1 MDARS
6 MRQPANVGS
15 IHIVESLIEK
25 GHASKTGA
33 RLRDVLEPL
42 AVEKSPITVHF
53 HRPHSKDDV
62 LACLKGILSQA
73 LAENR
78 VPMLHLETHGA
89 VPLPGE
95 LTSRGLVVKSMELLT
110 WRELVPI
117 LTAINEASRLGIV
130 CGVSVRGD
138 P

>member
-6 MRQPANVGS
+6 MKQPANVGS

-42 AVEKSPITVHF
+42 AAEKAPIITVHF
-53 HRPHSKDDV
+53 HRPHGKNDV
-62 LACLKGILSQA
+62 LECLKGILSQS

-95 LTSRGLVVKSMELLT
+95 RTSRGLVVESGD
-110 WRELVPI
+110 W
-117 LTAINEASRLGIV
+117 
-130 CGVSVRGD
+130 CRGANWFD
-138 P
+138 SHIDQ